1 LAIVVPFVE
10 DCFAKTTF
18 ADSHG
23 GRFLPYA
30 ASRIIH
36 HSQGRD
42 RFRGTRRLLGTS
54 PKGSWL
60 LKNGRAEPSQ

>member
-1 LAIVVPFVE
+1 VVPFVE

-30 ASRIIH
+30 ASRLIH

-42 RFRGTRRLLGTS
+42 LDTTASLL
-54 PKGSWL
+54 L
-60 LKNGRAEPSQ
+60 